1 MNWRRHRNSEFARW
15 AASAACALAL
25 FGAAAEAAPLSVR
38 DCGRPNLSRNATPL
52 EQQTPG
58 DLQLTADNCVRAAT
72 TTSGAAVPMARFHA
86 GKAYRILGNHEEAIR
101 NLGIAANLFPD
112 FGRNYEYWVDES
124 YIELSRSY
132 QLRGDFAAAF
142 AQLNAVGSDGPA
154 VKYERA
160 MILMRSPQGFE
171 AAFEDLSIF
180 ANGDDYFRDRD
191 APVVAQGRRALI
203 ELALQLGNE
212 AVGPSGAPSNEN
224 AQRAIRFYSRASDAA
239 RAAGGNVPGADVGR
253 IFVQLGTAHL
263 WSAGLGAAS
272 DGGGIVCTP
281 NAALSSS
288 ALYNARNAFQE
299 ALARDPNSPDAN
311 WGMGCAIQASAR
323 RPEDVQSALPFL
335 RRGAG
340 GGVRNRLAL
349 ARAEAAAGGWT
360 DARNNF
366 LATVGSLPTA
376 GERSRVYVEIAQT
389 YLRNEPVVNA
399 RGRPDDLRAASTTLD
414 QAVNQDNR
422 NREAYLLRGQ
432 VRYYLGERRGAED
445 DLVVALQG
453 DAPNQAAANFV
464 LSSIQTDQWRLNRG
478 GNGQQAVR
486 YADRAYDGDRDNHE
500 YRLQACLSRI
510 MFRLT
515 GEQGLAVCEADERRP
530 NYAMALVYEGLFYLR
545 EAYRKSG
552 INQQDDLSRALRAF
566 QRGTNWLER
575 NNENPL
581 EGSVSVRELLAYG
594 ERVALYCGGL
604 GGSDPFPPSPGPR
617 QFFVDL
623 GYDRCRPGR

>member
-1 MNWRRHRNSEFARW
+1 MNWRRHRKSEFARLV
-15 AASAACALAL
+15 AAAACVLSL

-38 DCGRPNLSRNATPL
+38 DCGRPNLSRGATPL

-72 TTSGAAVPMARFHA
+72 TASGAAMPMARFYA
-86 GKAYRILGNHEEAIR
+86 GKAYRLLGNHEEAIR

-112 FGRNYEYWVDES
+112 FGRNFEFWVDES
-124 YIELSRSY
+124 YIELSRAY
-132 QLRGDFAAAF
+132 QIRGDFAEAF
-142 AQLNAVGSDGPA
+142 RQLNAVGSDGPA

-160 MILMRSPQGFE
+160 MILLRSPAGYE

-203 ELALQLGNE
+203 ELALQLGAE
-212 AVGPSGAPSNEN
+212 AIGAQGAPSNEN

-239 RAAGGNVPGADVGR
+239 RAANWRVPGVDVSR

-272 DGGGIVCTP
+272 DGGGIVCNRNP
-281 NAALSSS
+281 GLSSS

-299 ALARDPNSPDAN
+299 ALNRDPNSADGN
-311 WGMGCAIQASAR
+311 WGMGCAIQASAPR
-323 RPEDVQSALPFL
+323 DRDVEAALPYL

-349 ARAEAAAGGWT
+349 ARAEAAAGSWT
-360 DARNNF
+360 DARTNF
-366 LATVGSLPTA
+366 LATVGALPTA

-399 RGRPDDLRAASTTLD
+399 RGRPDDLRAASATLD
-414 QAVNQDNR
+414 QAVGQDDR

-445 DLVVALQG
+445 DLLIALQG
-453 DAPNQAAANFV
+453 DAPNQAAANYV
-464 LSSIQTDQWRLNRG
+464 LSSIQTDQWRSSRT

-486 YADRAYDGDRDNHE
+486 FADRAYDGDRDNHE

-530 NYAMALVYEGLFYLR
+530 DYALALVYEGIFYLR
-545 EAYRKSG
+545 EAYRKTG
-552 INQQDDLSRALRAF
+552 TNQQDDLSRALRAF

-575 NNENPL
+575 NNESPL

>member
-1 MNWRRHRNSEFARW
+1 MSWRRHRNFEFARW
-15 AASAACALAL
+15 AASAACALSL

-38 DCGRPNLSRNATPL
+38 DCGRPTLPRTATPL
-52 EQQTPG
+52 ENQTPG
-58 DLQLTADNCVRAAT
+58 ELQLSADNCVAAAT
-72 TTSGAAVPMARFHA
+72 TARGAAVPMARFYA

-142 AQLNAVGSDGPA
+142 AQLNAVGSDGPS
-154 VKYERA
+154 VKFERA
-160 MILMRSPQGFE
+160 MILMRSPQGYE

-191 APVVAQGRRALI
+191 APLVAQGRRALI

-212 AVGPSGAPSNEN
+212 AIGAAGAPSNEN

-239 RAAGGNVPGADVGR
+239 RAANWRVPGVDVGR
-253 IFVQLGTAHL
+253 IFVQLGAAHL

-299 ALARDPNSPDAN
+299 ALTRDPNSADAN

-323 RPEDVQSALPFL
+323 RPEDVQAALPYL
-335 RRGAG
+335 RRGAD

-349 ARAEAAAGGWT
+349 ARAEAAAGGWA
-360 DARNNF
+360 DARANF
-366 LATVGSLPTA
+366 LATVGALPTA

-399 RGRPDDLRAASTTLD
+399 RGRPDDLRAASAALD
-414 QAVNQDNR
+414 QAESQDNR
-422 NREAYLLRGQ
+422 NLEAYLLRGQ
-432 VRYYLGERRGAED
+432 VRYYLGDGDGAD
-445 DLVVALQG
+445 RDLRKALEG
-453 DAPNQAAANFV
+453 DAPNQAAANYV
-464 LSSIQTDQWRLNRG
+464 LSSIQTDQWRLNRR
-478 GNGQQAVR
+478 GNGLEAMR
-486 YADRAYDGDRDNHE
+486 RADRAYDGDRDNHE
-500 YRLQACLSRI
+500 YRLQACLARI

-530 NYAMALVYEGLFYLR
+530 NYAMALVYQGLYHLR
-545 EAYRKSG
+545 EAYRMTGTS
-552 INQQDDLSRALRAF
+552 QQDELSRALRTF
-566 QRGTNWLER
+566 QRGANWLER
-575 NNENPL
+575 NNENPM

>member
-1 MNWRRHRNSEFARW
+1 MSWRRHRNIEIARL
-15 AASAACALAL
+15 AAAAACAFSL
-25 FGAAAEAAPLSVR
+25 FGATAEAAPLSVR

-52 EQQTPG
+52 EMQTPG

-72 TTSGAAVPMARFHA
+72 TASGASVPMARFYA

-112 FGRNYEYWVDES
+112 FGRNYAFWVDES

-132 QLRGDFAAAF
+132 QLRGDFAQAF

-180 ANGDDYFRDRD
+180 ANGNDYFRDRD

-212 AVGPSGAPSNEN
+212 AIGASGAPSNEN
-224 AQRAIRFYSRASDAA
+224 AQRAIRFYSRAGDAA
-239 RAAGGNVPGADVGR
+239 RAASGNVAGVDVGR
-253 IFVQLGTAHL
+253 IYVQLGTAHL

-281 NAALSSS
+281 NTALSSS

-299 ALARDPNSPDAN
+299 ALTRDPNSPDAN

-323 RPEDVQSALPFL
+323 RPEDVQAALPFL

-349 ARAEAAAGGWT
+349 ARAEAAAGGWA
-360 DARNNF
+360 DARTNF

-389 YLRNEPVVNA
+389 YLRNEPVANA
-399 RGRPDDLRAASTTLD
+399 RGRPDDLRAASATLD

-464 LSSIQTDQWRLNRG
+464 LSSIQTDQWRVNRG
-478 GNGQQAVR
+478 GNGPQAIR

-500 YRLQACLSRI
+500 YRLQACLARI

-530 NYAMALVYEGLFYLR
+530 NYAMALVYEGIFYLR
-545 EAYRKSG
+545 EAYRKTG
-552 INQQDDLSRALRAF
+552 TNQQDDLSRALRAF